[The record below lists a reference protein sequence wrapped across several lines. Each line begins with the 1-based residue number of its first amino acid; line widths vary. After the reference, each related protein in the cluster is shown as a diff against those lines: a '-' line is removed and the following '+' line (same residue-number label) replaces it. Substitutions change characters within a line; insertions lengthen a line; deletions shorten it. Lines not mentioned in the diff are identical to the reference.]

1 MMYSVAT
8 LLVWLQCIV
17 LQLSLVKA
25 SPAPAPEPLL
35 SGLTTLVGNI
45 GNAPPPK
52 ILWTPKP
59 SPECAVIN
67 QGQLQ
72 CCRGALAGDQP
83 LVVFLAKLY
92 GYKLNPNNIN
102 GVVCELSHSQPL
114 PSNSRDV
121 RISPSAACE
130 FHADWTW
137 FSGDDELDKCPGVK
151 MCCQVTAMVRLS
163 PSGSVEP

>member
-1 MMYSVAT
+1 MVYPVAN

-17 LQLSLVKA
+17 LQVSLVTA

-102 GVVCELSHSQPL
+102 GVVCELSPSL
-114 PSNSRDV
+114 PPHSRDI
-121 RISPSAACE
+121 RISFPAACE

-137 FSGDDELDKCPGVK
+137 FSGDDELDECPGVK
-151 MCCQVTAMVRLS
+151 MCCQVTAMVS
-163 PSGSVEP
+163 SCSVEP

>member
-1 MMYSVAT
+1 MSPPAPYSLNPLDNDAALNPPFMMRPLAT
-8 LLVWLQCIV
+8 LRAWFQCIV
-17 LQLSLVKA
+17 LQLSLVIA

-92 GYKLNPNNIN
+92 GYRLNPDNIN
-102 GVVCELSHSQPL
+102 GLVCKHSRPLSPHIW
-114 PSNSRDV
+114 DV
-121 RISPSAACE
+121 RISSR
-130 FHADWTW
+130 
-137 FSGDDELDKCPGVK
+137 G
-151 MCCQVTAMVRLS
+151 M
-163 PSGSVEP
+163 